1 MRSVYTI
8 MMNSLMRTIFTLCVI
23 FLTQLALAQTQ
34 PALNA
39 DSSID
44 QILDALNHS
53 GNQLRDFVADVTL
66 TQADAR
72 SGDSSSSSG
81 KVYFQRTNPGQA
93 RIRVSFDTETVGDHR
108 MDKKVDYL
116 LDNGW
121 LWERDYRRKTEIKRQ
136 VLQPGQKMNLLKLG
150 EGPFPLPIGQDK
162 DEVHRQFDVQK
173 VAPKAGDPA
182 GTIHLTLTPKEG
194 SQLSRKFSSIDVW
207 VDPQTQMPARIE
219 AVDANETTVRTTDL
233 TNLRMN
239 QNLAADA
246 FALPPIDDSWNRHE
260 EPFSE

>member
-1 MRSVYTI
+1 
-8 MMNSLMRTIFTLCVI
+8 MNAMNAVFRPIVVVCLL
-23 FLTQLALAQTQ
+23 FLTQSANAQTR
-34 PALNA
+34 PVLNA

-44 QILDALNHS
+44 QILDALDHS
-53 GNQLRDFVADVTL
+53 GNELRDFVANVTL
-66 TQADAR
+66 TQTDAR
-72 SGDSSSSSG
+72 SGDSSSSAG
-81 KVYFQRTNPGQA
+81 KVFFQRTAPGEA

-162 DEVHRQFDVQK
+162 AEVHRQFDVVK
-173 VAPKAGDPA
+173 VASRETDPA
-182 GTIHLTLTPKEG
+182 GTLHLTLTPKEG
-194 SQLSRKFSSIDVW
+194 SQLARKFSSIDVW

-233 TNLRMN
+233 TELRMN
-239 QNLAADA
+239 EGLPADA
-246 FALPPIDDSWNRHE
+246 FTLPPIDDSWNRHE

>member
-1 MRSVYTI
+1 MNV
-8 MMNSLMRTIFTLCVI
+8 MNSLMRTVIALCVI
-23 FLTQLALAQTQ
+23 FLTQLSPAQTQ
-34 PALNA
+34 PVLNA

-44 QILDALNHS
+44 QILDALDRS
-53 GNQLRDFVADVTL
+53 GNQLQDFVADVAL

-72 SGDSSSSSG
+72 SGDSSSSAG
-81 KVYFQRTNPGQA
+81 KIWFQRSAPGEA
-93 RIRVSFDTETVGDHR
+93 RIRVSFDTETVGNR
-108 MDKKVDYL
+108 QMDKKVDYL

-173 VAPKAGDPA
+173 IVPREGDPA
-182 GTIHLTLTPKEG
+182 DTIHVSLTPKEG
-194 SQLSRKFSSIDVW
+194 TQLARKFNSIDVW
-207 VDPQTQMPARIE
+207 VDPATQMPRRIE

-233 TNLRMN
+233 TNLHMN
-239 QNLAADA
+239 HGLPADA
-246 FALPPIDDSWNRHE
+246 FTLPPIDNSWNRHE
-260 EPFSE
+260 EPFTE

>member
-1 MRSVYTI
+1 MNV
-8 MMNSLMRTIFTLCVI
+8 MNSLMRMVFILCVI
-23 FLTQLALAQTQ
+23 FVTQLALAQTQ
-34 PALNA
+34 PVLNA

-44 QILDALNHS
+44 QILDALDRS
-53 GNQLRDFVADVTL
+53 GNQLQDFVADVTL
-66 TQADAR
+66 TQTDAR
-72 SGDSSSSSG
+72 SGDSSSSAG
-81 KVYFQRTNPGQA
+81 KIWFQRSSPGQA
-93 RIRVSFDTETVGDHR
+93 RIRVSFDTETVGNR
-108 MDKKVDYL
+108 QMDKKVDYL

-162 DEVHRQFDVQK
+162 AEVHRQFDVQK
-173 VAPKAGDPA
+173 IA
-182 GTIHLTLTPKEG
+182 PKEG
-194 SQLSRKFSSIDVW
+194 SQRARTFSSNDVW
-207 VDPQTQMPARIE
+207 VDPATQMPRRIE

-239 QNLAADA
+239 QGLAADA
-246 FALPPIDDSWNRHE
+246 FTLPPIDNSWNRHE